1 MQRVIDPVYAIAL
14 LAASAAVTALLI
26 RLLHPWLV
34 RYALARPN
42 ARSSHKTPTP
52 QGGGIAVVLVV
63 AAVVAIGALLDVAQ
77 FRSPWAAVLVAA
89 LLGLAVVGA
98 VDDIRPLPVM
108 PRLVSQFVVAAALV
122 ATLPAGGRIVPFIPA
137 PLETVALVVGLVWF
151 TNLTNFMDGIDLMT
165 VTEVVPIALCLA
177 LVGYAG
183 LVPEIAALLPVS
195 LALAGAMLGFAPYNT
210 HVARLF
216 LGDVGSL
223 PIGAL
228 LGWLLIALAFAGHPV
243 AAFILALYYLAD
255 ATITLARRWRNG
267 ERLSEAHR
275 SHFYQRAVI
284 AGMTVPQVNREVLL
298 LNALL
303 CALAIVAIRWPHV
316 LAQILCLAAAVAAT
330 GFLLWRFEH
339 GHGARRPA
347 P

>member
-1 MQRVIDPVYAIAL
+1 MQRILDPGNSLVL

-26 RLLHPWLV
+26 WLLHPWLV

-63 AAVVAIGALLDVAQ
+63 AAVIATGAFIGMSD
-77 FRSPWAAVLVAA
+77 FRAPWVAVLLVS
-89 LLGLAVVGA
+89 LIGLACVGA
-98 VDDIRPLPVM
+98 VDDIRPLPVL

-122 ATLPAGGRIVPFIPA
+122 ATLPAAGRIVPFIPA
-137 PLETVALVVGLVWF
+137 PVESALLVIGLVWF
-151 TNLTNFMDGIDLMT
+151 TNLTNFMDGIDLIT
-165 VTEVVPIALCLA
+165 VVEVVPIALCLA
-177 LVGYAG
+177 LIGYLG

-195 LALAGAMLGFAPYNT
+195 VALAGAMLGFAPYNR

-228 LGWLLIALAFAGHPV
+228 VGWLLIVLALAGHPV
-243 AAFILALYYLAD
+243 AALILALYYLAD
-255 ATITLARRWRNG
+255 ATITLVRRWRNG

-284 AGMTVPQVNREVLL
+284 AGMTVPQVTRDVLL
-298 LNALL
+298 LNVLL
-303 CALAIVAIRWPHV
+303 CVLAMLAIRWP
-316 LAQILCLAAAVAAT
+316 QIALQVLCLALALSAT
-330 GFLLWRFEH
+330 GLVLWRFEH
-339 GHGARRPA
+339 GLGARRLA